1 MTEYIDITQ
10 PVTSDMVSWPGRTP
24 PEHSWEKNIA
34 QGHHCNV
41 SFWQMSAHSGTHMDS
56 PLHFIEGGR
65 PIDRI
70 PPEVFIGPCVVVDLP
85 SNGCPTMDADLARQY
100 LGEQRLLIRT
110 QHSDSS
116 ADGSYPPHDAL
127 LTPEAASMLVNS
139 GMQLI
144 GTDRLSVDDSQGAD
158 YSIHHLVLGAG
169 CVIVEGLQLA
179 EVKPARY
186 SLIATPLR
194 LTATEASPVRA
205 FLRRAMK
212 PMID

>member
-1 MTEYIDITQ
+1 LSEYIDITR
-10 PVTSDMVSWPGRTP
+10 PVTSDMVSWPGRMP
-24 PEHSWEKNIA
+24 PEHTWEKTIS

-41 SFWQMSAHSGTHMDS
+41 SFWKMSAHSGTHMDS

-70 PPEVFIGPCVVVDLP
+70 PPEVFIGPCAVVDLV
-85 SNGCPTMDADLARQY
+85 SKGCSTMDSDLASQY

-110 QHSDSS
+110 QHSLSS
-116 ADGSYPPHDAL
+116 ADESYQAHDAL
-127 LTPEAASMLVNS
+127 LTPQAASMLIRS

-144 GTDRLSVDDSQGAD
+144 GTDRLSVDDSQGDD

-179 EVKPARY
+179 EVKQAVY
-186 SLIATPLR
+186 SLIASPLR

-205 FLRRAMK
+205 FLYEAT
-212 PMID
+212 P